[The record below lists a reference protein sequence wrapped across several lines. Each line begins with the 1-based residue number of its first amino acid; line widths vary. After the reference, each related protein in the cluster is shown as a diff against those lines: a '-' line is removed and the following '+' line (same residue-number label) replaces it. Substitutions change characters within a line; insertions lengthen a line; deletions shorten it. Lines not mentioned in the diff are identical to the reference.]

1 MKNIYIGAVDKTDYF
16 SGYGNEMTE
25 KGLDSFFKGEVVM
38 FVLRF
43 TVQLPLYGHSE
54 KLYKTENREITVFT
68 HQELL
73 DAYKK
78 LKEYEGVFFSNIK
91 VYAVTEKE
99 IDTRKLNELLLK
111 GGRISGV

>member
-1 MKNIYIGAVDKTDYF
+1 
-16 SGYGNEMTE
+16 
-25 KGLDSFFKGEVVM
+25 M

-68 HQELL
+68 RQELL
-73 DAYKK
+73 DTYKK